1 MYAVIRRYA
10 SKQRGLTKDNIKQ
23 LQQRID
29 HDFVPQLH
37 DVSGFHGYYAMNVN
51 DRELVTI
58 SICETKAG
66 TTETT
71 RRAADFVKKDP
82 LKDALGAPEV
92 LEGELLVVKETIAAR

>member
-10 SKQRGLTKDNIKQ
+10 RGLTKDNLKD

-29 HDFVPQLH
+29 RDFAPSLQ

-66 TTETT
+66 VTETT
-71 RRAADFVKKDP
+71 RRAAEFVKKDP
-82 LKDALGAPEV
+82 LKDAVGTPEV
-92 LEGELLVVKETIAAR
+92 FEGELIVAKEAVAAR